1 MEKEIY
7 TLGFYGGAE
16 MVTGSNFLLSGPSG
30 SPKILVD
37 CGLFQGCRLC
47 GDYNEE
53 PFPYEPKSVDV
64 LIVTHGHLDHVGR
77 IPKLVHDGFRG
88 TIYSTPG
95 TRDLAELVLID
106 SMGIMEKEARR
117 ENKRVLYEK
126 TDVETAMSLWRTV
139 PYHDTF
145 ALPGGLEGRFKD
157 AGHILGSAMTEIS
170 KNGKKIVFTG
180 DLGNSPAPLL
190 RDTEVVDD
198 ATYLVMETVYGD
210 RNHEGVDERT
220 RKLEHIIEET
230 MHAGGALM
238 IPAFSI
244 ERTQVLLFELN
255 QLVEHK
261 KIMPVPI
268 FLDSPLAIK
277 ATAIYDKYER
287 YFNNKTMGIIKS
299 GDDIF
304 NFPGMKSTLK
314 TEESKAINDVPNP
327 KVIMAG
333 SGMSEGGRIIHHE
346 KRYLP
351 DPKSTLLL
359 IGYQAPRTLGRMLQ
373 DGAKEITIA
382 GEKVPVRAR
391 VANIRGF
398 SAHKDSDGLL
408 DFVSHAA
415 PNLEKVFLAM
425 GEPKSSLHFAQRLY
439 DNFGMEAVIPKKG
452 ETFDI
457 EF

>member
-1 MEKEIY
+1 MTTETYKL
-7 TLGFYGGAE
+7 TFHGGAE
-16 MVTGSNFLLSGPSG
+16 MVSGSNFLLAGPSG
-30 SPKILVD
+30 TPKILVD

-53 PFPYEPKSVDV
+53 AFPYDPASIDV
-64 LIVTHGHLDHVGR
+64 LLVTHGHLDHVGR

-95 TRDLAELVLID
+95 TRDLAELILID

-117 ENKRVLYEK
+117 ENKKILYEK
-126 TDVETAMSLWRTV
+126 EDVGTAMTLWKTV
-139 PYHDTF
+139 PYHEPF
-145 ALPGGLEGRFKD
+145 PLPGGLEGRFKD
-157 AGHILGSAMTEIS
+157 AGHILGSVMIEIA

-198 ATYLVMETVYGD
+198 AHYLVMETVYGD
-210 RNHEGVDERT
+210 RNHEGKEERS

-230 MHAGGALM
+230 INAGGALM

-255 QLVEHK
+255 KLVENK
-261 KIMPVPI
+261 KIPPVPI

-277 ATAIYDKYER
+277 ATAVYDKYER
-287 YFNNKTMGIIKS
+287 YFNKKTMDIIKS

-373 DGAKEITIA
+373 DGAKEVKIL

-408 DFVSHAA
+408 EFVSHAA

-425 GEPKSSLHFAQRLY
+425 GEPKASMHFAQRLA
-439 DNFGMEAVIPKKG
+439 DNFGLEPVIPKRG
-452 ETFDI
+452 ETFAI